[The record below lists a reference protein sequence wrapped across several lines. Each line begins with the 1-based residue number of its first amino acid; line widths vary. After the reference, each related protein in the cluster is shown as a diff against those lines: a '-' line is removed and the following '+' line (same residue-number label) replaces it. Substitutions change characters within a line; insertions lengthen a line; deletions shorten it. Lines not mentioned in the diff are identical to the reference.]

1 MQIERRQS
9 CSPIPS
15 ECKNEQC
22 MQIFIASGF
31 IIVMVVVI
39 MVMVVI
45 LILVAFVLVSAF
57 TLIVTNVNIILIQV
71 LQRSTFL

>member
-1 MQIERRQS
+1 
-9 CSPIPS
+9 
-15 ECKNEQC
+15 
-22 MQIFIASGF
+22 MQIFIAGGF
-31 IIVMVVVI
+31 I

-57 TLIVTNVNIILIQV
+57 TLIVANVNIILIQV

>member
-1 MQIERRQS
+1 MQIKRRQS

-15 ECKNEQC
+15 ECENEQC
-22 MQIFIASGF
+22 MQIFIAGGF
-31 IIVMVVVI
+31 I

-57 TLIVTNVNIILIQV
+57 TLIVANVNIILIQV